1 MNNTLKTSLLTVAA
15 VLICA
20 VPLVSQT
27 AEKKGQSAAP
37 AKKAPP
43 PPPLPGAGTGGN
55 TSHATTSGV
64 IGPNRNEGSM
74 ITISYGRPTAVHP
87 RKGGEPRKIWGGL
100 VPYGKADRLGADEAT
115 SIILQHAIETGGT
128 TIPAGIYTLY
138 IVPQEGEGS
147 KLAFSKSIGK
157 WGVPVDEKNDQAR
170 VNLQKES
177 LAQSVDQLTISV
189 EKRPPQSMDGVIKIK
204 WEKTQFSLPFTVKK

>member
-1 MNNTLKTSLLTVAA
+1 MNQTLKTTLLAAAA
-15 VLICA
+15 VLLCA
-20 VPLVSQT
+20 APLISQT
-27 AEKKGQSAAP
+27 AP

-55 TSHATTSGV
+55 TPHATTSGV

-74 ITISYGRPTAVHP
+74 ITITYGRPTAVHP

-128 TIPAGIYTLY
+128 TIPAGVYTLY

-170 VNLQKES
+170 VNLQKET
-177 LAQSVDQLTISV
+177 LAQSVDQLTITV
-189 EKRPPQSMDGVIKIK
+189 EKRPPGVMDGVIKIK